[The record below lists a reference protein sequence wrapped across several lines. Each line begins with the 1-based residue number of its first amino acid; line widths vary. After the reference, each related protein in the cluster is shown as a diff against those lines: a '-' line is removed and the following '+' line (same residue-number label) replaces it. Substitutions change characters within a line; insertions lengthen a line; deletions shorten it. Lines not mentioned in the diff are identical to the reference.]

1 MYDPLMVDTFMNVH
15 HELPDEP
22 AVPPFHTIEQDTT
35 VGIRPPRS
43 YMTVATA
50 DLSSYDQNTVTVKA
64 GDTLSKGEAIATYVR
79 RLIPSSLCVVFAYDS
94 VSNTL
99 EAVRAYGE
107 ASGAVRG
114 VRVQLKQQLDEW
126 LAANQTT
133 INSKVFLNLKTVK
146 ESTSIPTSSC
156 LSTPFFHDG
165 LFIGVLVMYSSQSNA
180 FDQDHIRVARS
191 IAYEPIEATTGRR
204 SS

>member
-1 MYDPLMVDTFMNVH
+1 MYDPLMVDTFMSVY
-15 HELPDEP
+15 HELPDESGAP
-22 AVPPFHTIEQDTT
+22 ASHTIEKDTA

-43 YMTVATA
+43 YNTVAAAHLSGYDHRSVTA
-50 DLSSYDQNTVTVKA
+50 TSRDI
-64 GDTLSKGEAIATYVR
+64 LSKGEAIATYVR

-107 ASGAVRG
+107 ASDAVRG
-114 VRVQLKQQLDEW
+114 VRVQLKQHLDEW

-133 INSKVFLNLKTVK
+133 IDSKVFLNLKTVN
-146 ESTSIPTSSC
+146 ESSMPKSSC
-156 LSTPFFHDG
+156 LSAPLFQDG
-165 LFIGVLVMYSSQSNA
+165 HFIGVLVMYSSQSNA
-180 FDQDHIRVARS
+180 FDQDHIRVARG
-191 IAYEPIEATTGRR
+191 IAYEPMEATTSRR